1 MLAVVEFTMSGY
13 DHLYAFVVD
22 HISRL
27 IYINHLTVG
36 KTLREFKAG
45 NSIDDEVFNDILDE
59 LNNPKI
65 YIQKHLKFEIIKQ
78 KIDIKS

>member
-27 IYINHLTVG
+27 IYINDLTIG

>member
-22 HISRL
+22 HILRL
-27 IYINHLTVG
+27 IYINDLTVG

>member
-13 DHLYAFVVD
+13 DYLYAFVVD

-27 IYINHLTVG
+27 IYINDLTVG

>member
-27 IYINHLTVG
+27 IYINDLTVG
-36 KTLREFKAG
+36 KTLRQFKAG
-45 NSIDDEVFNDILDE
+45 NSIDDEVLNDILDE